1 MSRFKLILLA
11 AGLAFCPLK
20 AKAAQAPV
28 DQIVEHTKKDIDE
41 IARVVMSEANAEPT
55 VGQVAVVACIFNRA
69 RIFDMSI
76 HEVIHSPNQF
86 SSHWQGKVSE
96 ECYDAVT
103 MYLQCPTLF
112 PDDLVYFQQHSFPRW
127 GEDYLQ
133 IGAHYFSTY
142 KTKTEIGEEE
152 RNKCFFVYETMELQA
167 Q

>member
-11 AGLAFCPLK
+11 AGLALCPIK

-41 IARVVMSEANAEPT
+41 IARVVMSEANAEPM
-55 VGQVAVVACIFNRA
+55 VGKVAVAATIFNRA

-86 SSHWQGKVSE
+86 SSHWTGKVSE
-96 ECYDAVT
+96 ECYDAVS

-112 PDDLVYFQQHSFPRW
+112 PDNMVYFQQNSFPKW
-127 GEDYLQ
+127 GDEYLQ
-133 IGAHYFSTY
+133 IGAHYFGTFKD
-142 KTKTEIGEEE
+142 KTDLGEEE